1 MWASPA
7 CEKPAIKHCL
17 NEVVIDK
24 GAHPGLGTLDCHV
37 DGMHVTTVQADG
49 LVISTPSGSTGYN
62 MAVGGPV
69 VAPSVPCTVLSP
81 IAPHSLSFRPITV
94 PESSKIEIS
103 IPRESRA
110 EGYRAIF
117 DGSAQGSALGKGG
130 SVLVEPS
137 LFPFPIINSRRYDHD
152 WYVGLNDKLG
162 FNMRPRPQPFGPA
175 SLRDRDP

>member
-1 MWASPA
+1 
-7 CEKPAIKHCL
+7 
-17 NEVVIDK
+17 
-24 GAHPGLGTLDCHV
+24 
-37 DGMHVTTVQADG
+37 
-49 LVISTPSGSTGYN
+49 
-62 MAVGGPV
+62 
-69 VAPSVPCTVLSP
+69 
-81 IAPHSLSFRPITV
+81 
-94 PESSKIEIS
+94 
-103 IPRESRA
+103 RESRA